1 MGQTWQLN
9 AIATPGVDPGG
20 ADIALRNITVASGEI
35 LVESVAWITV
45 LY

>member
-9 AIATPGVDPGG
+9 AIATPRVDPGG
-20 ADIALRNITVASGEI
+20 ADIALRNIIVASGEI
-35 LVESVAWITV
+35 RVESVAWITV